1 MSAIEVYDKVATVTS
16 DVDVTLSLSCQGE
29 ITEEGGFNQKVH
41 KGYDGS
47 ERRVNLGGTT
57 AEYYCTFNYNLL
69 TESDMGTIFDLYF
82 DPAKAF
88 GMVNSFKWS
97 KRSDGHTYVVR
108 FANEIFSR
116 SGNSQTR
123 MGSKGIRL
131 RILGR
136 IADA

>member
-1 MSAIEVYDKVATVTS
+1 MSAIEIYDKVPTVS
-16 DVDVTLSLSCQGE
+16 ADVDVTLSIACQGE

-41 KGYDGS
+41 KGYNNS

-57 AEYYCTFNYNLL
+57 PEYYCTFNYNQLS
-69 TESDMGTIFDLYF
+69 ESDMGTIFDIYF
-82 DPAKAF
+82 DSAKAF

-116 SGNSQTR
+116 SGNAQSR
-123 MGSKGIRL
+123 MGAKSIKL

-136 IADA
+136 IAD